1 MTNSSDD
8 FLRQSKEY
16 KNALLLIEERKANE
30 KRLDEIKGLLT
41 GSSAALAV
49 LDTNRKRPSGA

>member
-41 GSSAALAV
+41 GSSAVLAV
-49 LDTNRKRPSGA
+49 LDTNRKRLSEA